1 MVAGCDDR
9 VVVELLADF
18 AAQGSFERFEGGQR
32 RFDPVGGVREIEGRV
47 HGSFGDR
54 NHWR

>member
-1 MVAGCDDR
+1 MVAGRDDR

-18 AAQGSFERFEGGQR
+18 AAQGSLERFEGGQR
-32 RFDPVGGVREIEGRV
+32 RFDPVGGVREFEGGV
-47 HGSFGDR
+47 HGSTGDG